1 MITSITLGDFKC
13 FEALELPCA
22 PLTVLT
28 GYNAAGKSTT
38 LQALLLLAQGLRAA
52 SHDERLP
59 LNGDLVTLGSGGDV
73 IRHGAAGKSLR
84 LGAGNPQENIT
95 WTLEYRPELS
105 ARELVLLCTSVAE
118 VTAVHLRGEE
128 G

>member
-1 MITSITLGDFKC
+1 MITSITLEDFKC

-59 LNGDLVTLGSGGDV
+59 LNGIWSRSEVAATSSGTAPPANRCVSAPATRKRTSPGPWNIGRSCRLVD
-73 IRHGAAGKSLR
+73 
-84 LGAGNPQENIT
+84 
-95 WTLEYRPELS
+95 
-105 ARELVLLCTSVAE
+105 
-118 VTAVHLRGEE
+118 
-128 G
+128 